1 MEDILN
7 NKRILSS
14 GCSFSAEDFSYPYL
28 FEGSVSNLAHHGAG
42 NTYIRRQ
49 IQKELLSNPN
59 YDYVLVQWSTIDRW
73 DYPWPIKSKN
83 DTFLTEYDSDPL
95 DDISNKVSYFRM
107 GTNYNETSKYFYDH
121 YYSIYGQLV
130 ETLENILFTQQTI
143 EKIGIPY
150 RMLTIA
156 NFLTTDVSFDMIKN
170 ISKINGDLI
179 KQRVTS
185 FEIEKLIGTFK
196 SADLLNELINEIDWS
211 KFIWTTDFKIEQF
224 GDGFTEFIISKGQ
237 KFGEAEGTHPD
248 AEQNKMLFD
257 ELIYPQ
263 YLKDMGLL

>member
-7 NKRILSS
+7 NKSILAS
-14 GCSFSAEDFSYPYL
+14 GCSFSAEEFSYPHL
-28 FEGSVSNLAHHGAG
+28 FGKNVSNLAHHGAG

-49 IQKELLSNPN
+49 IQKELFSNAN
-59 YDYVLVQWSTIDRW
+59 YDYVIVQWSTIDRW
-73 DYPWPIKSKN
+73 DYPWPIRHKK
-83 DTFLTEYDSDPL
+83 DTSLVEMDDDPL
-95 DDISNKVSYFRM
+95 TDVRNKVSYFRM
-107 GTNYNETSKYFYDH
+107 GTNYNEKSKYFYDH

-143 EKIGIPY
+143 EKLGIPY

-170 ISKINGDLI
+170 INRIEGDLI
-179 KQRVTS
+179 RQRVS
-185 FEIEKLIGTFK
+185 SLEIEKLIVTFE

-211 KFIWTTDFKIEQF
+211 KFIWTTDFKIGEF
-224 GDGFTEFIISKGQ
+224 GDGFTEFLISKGQ
-237 KFGEAEGTHPD
+237 RFGSSEKTHPSK
-248 AEQNKMLFD
+248 EQNKMLFD

-263 YLKDMGLL
+263 YLKDMGY